1 MRRILLLICLVAS
14 ATVAVADRILP
25 VDPELSNV
33 DAATG
38 QMTFYCP
45 GATNGAAHE
54 LVATVLG
61 RSVRAPLDSEKRA
74 TLSLGKLPRGRHQV
88 SLRLQDAATGRV
100 VVTNAY
106 PIRAVQ
112 PIPMPAGAKRLN
124 NFVTE
129 LGSFAAKNGKISFVN
144 PRDGWV
150 HLRGDSFAVFRYLKR
165 GPCETEVPVPS
176 CTVRLVKPI
185 VHGGF
190 ELADGLRP
198 DTVGPFSEDFHRKW
212 VYGLFNVIEKAE
224 VSKGASSPVAE
235 EIGATGARLTTSFV
249 RMRAHDRKIRSDIDA
264 MVGLLENAAGRG
276 DIVIDEMSLT
286 LDGDSNRNFGEACW
300 RFIEKGHDEAFRT
313 CWCDVIDNVIED
325 PSLVA
330 SAFSSSVNSGGGT
343 GFVAT
348 EHYLCARTDSRAAKE
363 EVERVVDFSKSV
375 RRMMPCAPRHVI
387 YLLGTYL
394 FPGDWNAW
402 CSPETD
408 MKALLARYL
417 HRLATDP
424 EFADVGGIGVP
435 RFYCDEEIARFICQ
449 AVRHYCLEGR
459 TDDFAAAYG
468 YRYRPGLL
476 SNGDFDRGFEGW
488 TACPAAAESLTVGT
502 REKFGRKEQGRIGGG
517 ASGDR
522 FALFTR
528 QTSKPNVL
536 TYAVKGLKP
545 GRMYALT
552 YLTADYDD
560 VLKPGRHPLSET
572 LRATVSNA
580 VVVPERSYT
589 MFWPP
594 ERFPS
599 GRRPKSAVT
608 VSHKVVFCATA
619 DSAEIAFTDWLSPE
633 EPGGHIGGRRIL
645 NGVGV
650 RPYFTEGKGIEVR

>member
-1 MRRILLLICLVAS
+1 MRKAFFLSVCLAAS
-14 ATVAVADRILP
+14 AVAAPVERILP

-38 QMTFYCP
+38 RMTFYCP
-45 GATNGAAHE
+45 GATNAAACE

-61 RSVRAPLDSEKRA
+61 RSVRAPLDAEKRT

-100 VVTNAY
+100 VVSNAY
-106 PIRAVQ
+106 PIRAIQ
-112 PIPMPAGAKRLN
+112 PISVPAGAKRLN

-129 LGSFAAKNGKISFVN
+129 LGTFSAKNGKISFVN

-165 GPCETEVPVPS
+165 GACDVEVPVAS
-176 CTVRLVKPI
+176 CTVRLVKTI
-185 VHGGF
+185 VHGGLDF
-190 ELADGLRP
+190 SDGLRP
-198 DTVGPFSEDFHRKW
+198 DAIGPFSEGFHRKW
-212 VYGLFNVIEKAE
+212 VYGLFNVLEGKD
-224 VSKGASSPVAE
+224 VSTFAAG
-235 EIGATGARLTTSFV
+235 EIRATGARLTSAFV
-249 RMRAHDRKIRSDIDA
+249 RMRAHDRKIRSDIPA
-264 MVGLLENAAGRG
+264 MVALLEEAAGRG
-276 DIVIDEMSLT
+276 DMVIDEMSLT

-300 RFIEKGHDEAFRT
+300 RFLEKGHDEAFRT

-325 PSLVA
+325 PARVA
-330 SAFSSSVNSGGGT
+330 SAFSSTVNSGNGT

-348 EHYLCARTDSRAAKE
+348 EHYLCARSALRDAETE
-363 EVERVVDFSKSV
+363 IERVVDFSKSV

-402 CSPETD
+402 CSPEPD
-408 MKALLARYL
+408 MKALYGWLL

-435 RFYCDEEIARFICQ
+435 RFYCDEEIARFVCQ

-459 TDDFAAAYG
+459 TDDFAAALG

-488 TACPAAAESLTVGT
+488 AAKPAAADSLTVGT

-522 FALFTR
+522 FALFVR
-528 QTSKPNVL
+528 QATKPNVL
-536 TYAVKGLKP
+536 TYAVKGLRP
-545 GRMYALT
+545 GQMYALT

-560 VLKPGRHPLSET
+560 VLKPGRHPLSES
-572 LRATVSNA
+572 LRASVSNA
-580 VVVPERSYT
+580 VVIPERSYT

-599 GRRPKSAVT
+599 GRRPKGAVT

-619 DSAEIAFTDWLSPE
+619 DSAEIAFTDWLSPD
-633 EPGGHIGGRRIL
+633 EPGWRIGERWIL

-650 RPYFTEGKGIEVR
+650 RPYFSRQL